1 MGKKV
6 NMFQRIGVYNEDQ
19 QNKVERENEGS

>member
-6 NMFQRIGVYNEDQ
+6 NMFQRTGVYNEDQ